1 MGGSMEIPMDIST
14 WDDKCMQAFIREN
27 ASMFRVFA
35 FRYLQDEEAEDD
47 VLQESYMKL
56 WINRSKIGSVKSPR
70 NYFFSIIKNTIADK
84 RDYFPKGRKAL
95 VPADVSDDG
104 LLLRNIIEAQSI
116 RMIGEAIMQLSPQSR
131 QVMQMTLDEMSL
143 ADIAAALDVS
153 VNTVK
158 TIKYRALKRLATML
172 LREDFLLLL
181 LF

>member
-1 MGGSMEIPMDIST
+1 MEIPMDIST
-14 WDDKCMQAFIREN
+14 WDDKRMQAFIREN

-35 FRYLQDEEAEDD
+35 FRYLQDEEAVDD

-95 VPADVSDDG
+95 VPAVVSDDG

>member
-1 MGGSMEIPMDIST
+1 MEIPMDIST

-35 FRYLQDEEAEDD
+35 FRYLQDEEAVDD

-131 QVMQMTLDEMSL
+131 QVMQMTLDEM
-143 ADIAAALDVS
+143 ALDVS